1 METTK
6 TPTSKSTRKRLAAS
20 LEGLGLIKIEG
31 EEISATKE
39 TKMVCLKIK
48 DLKWTKPTSL
58 DGVIYVVP
66 MFYSFICLC
75 FLFCR
80 VLYFPM

>member
-48 DLKWTKPTSL
+48 DLK
-58 DGVIYVVP
+58 
-66 MFYSFICLC
+66 
-75 FLFCR
+75 
-80 VLYFPM
+80 